1 MAQFNTTALTTQACL
16 ITPDTHP
23 HSPIPA
29 SHHYYLHTFT
39 QAIPD
44 ICDVYNCPSFQSIFS
59 YTAQL
64 HCFRE
69 GSLTLNPTYLFLYI
83 ITQHCLGATHWKVVG
98 VGCLLSI
105 RQKAQAEFNQL
116 CFQAEGSVQEAMD
129 MGKWT
134 YVQNGRW

>member
-1 MAQFNTTALTTQACL
+1 MY
-16 ITPDTHP
+16 ITV
-23 HSPIPA
+23 
-29 SHHYYLHTFT
+29 L
-39 QAIPD
+39 
-44 ICDVYNCPSFQSIFS
+44 PSNLFFHI
-59 YTAQL
+59 QL
-64 HCFRE
+64 NSSFRE

-116 CFQAEGSVQEAMD
+116 CFQAEGSVQGAMD

>member
-1 MAQFNTTALTTQACL
+1 MAQFNTTAPTTQACL

-23 HSPIPA
+23 HSPPYLPA
-29 SHHYYLHTFT
+29 TTTTSTPLLKLFLTFAMYIT
-39 QAIPD
+39 
-44 ICDVYNCPSFQSIFS
+44 VLPSNLFFHI
-59 YTAQL
+59 QL
-64 HCFRE
+64 NSSFRE